1 MRAQHTHMGV
11 RSNSDIIMDPDVVS
25 QLNNFHE
32 DQEADHETR
41 SRWKRGL
48 EHLRDRA
55 KRRNPTHV
63 YIPTNVAGSHWILLH
78 IALPHDTIKVYD
90 SSDAPESH
98 QALAQRVATWWT
110 KNNEW
115 QHGEDSEDNLE
126 IRTNT
131 KCVRQDDDYN
141 CGPMV
146 CLNLRR
152 LMLHRKPPRTRT
164 QWGYDSSQLHE
175 LRWHIINEL
184 ATNSIRAIDDIQR

>member
-1 MRAQHTHMGV
+1 MM
-11 RSNSDIIMDPDVVS
+11 
-25 QLNNFHE
+25 L
-32 DQEADHETR
+32 
-41 SRWKRGL
+41 
-48 EHLRDRA
+48 
-55 KRRNPTHV
+55 
-63 YIPTNVAGSHWILLH
+63 
-78 IALPHDTIKVYD
+78 D

-98 QALAQRVATWWT
+98 QPLAQRVATWWT

-115 QHGEDSEDNLE
+115 QQGEDSEDNLE

-164 QWGYDSSQLHE
+164 QWGYDSNQLHE

-184 ATNSIRAIDDIQR
+184 ATNSIRPIDDIQR

>member
-1 MRAQHTHMGV
+1 MVTIKFTNWGYDPP
-11 RSNSDIIMDPDVVS
+11 SD
-25 QLNNFHE
+25 
-32 DQEADHETR
+32 
-41 SRWKRGL
+41 K
-48 EHLRDRA
+48 
-55 KRRNPTHV
+55 NPTPRAGWGAAIWHRI
-63 YIPTNVAGSHWILLH
+63 IPERQI
-78 IALPHDTIKVYD
+78 DEVYD

-152 LMLHRKPPRTRT
+152 LLLHRQPPRTRT
-164 QWGYDSSQLHE
+164 QWGYDSGQLHE
-175 LRWHIINEL
+175 LRWHINNEL
-184 ATNSIRAIDDIQR
+184 ATNAIRPIDDIQR